1 MNVSGS
7 TFLLFSFACFW
18 ASQKWYQIVTSFLRL
33 AFFFSPSTLYF
44 EDYPF
49 CCRSYRSIFSLL
61 HNNFIVQKKTT
72 NYSFFCQW
80 TSELFPFFFSVIK
93 NSAAINAL
101 LTIPWYTYVR
111 GSLRYILKRRIAG
124 SWGIITFNLINIKLF
139 SKMVVYPFTCY

>member
-1 MNVSGS
+1 MNVSVS

-61 HNNFIVQKKTT
+61 HNNFIVQKKPQIIPF
-72 NYSFFCQW
+72 SVSGHLSCFH
-80 TSELFPFFFSVIK
+80 FFFSVIK